1 MESRAAGEKYSTYRI
16 ESQVGSDTYGTL
28 YRAYDEVL
36 DRPVALKVLFP
47 GLSAHK
53 DLVDHFRKNIQELA
67 RLTHPRIPQIYYFGK
82 QDNEYFVALEW
93 CAGGSL
99 SNELRRNGRM
109 PLQRGLTLLMQ
120 CIEALAAAWKLG
132 IAHGNLK
139 PNNVMIDEHQEIKI
153 ADFGFIAEKR
163 YSPETLSVSGA
174 VNFMAPE
181 LADRRPVDFRADIYS
196 LGIIFHYMMLNSLPT
211 HQPLE
216 RITMDDSQ
224 SRLLPA
230 AVWKVIDRMTREKP
244 EERYGTYDELI
255 QDIEKLTTS
264 QPASQPTIHAPAIP
278 KASQI
283 ASASQRRADSL
294 FDLLAGLYRELATG
308 VMKVSW
314 LSVKK
319 DFLIRHGEIVFFES
333 NQPEESLATLVASKK
348 WLPQSDLPQGAPD
361 QENMIRRVL
370 SSGSCTAEQFSKAYL
385 KLMTAATYSMF
396 HWPVFQGEFFPAE
409 IENEPFSTLRISDVL
424 LEASRNLI
432 ENEWVKARIPQ
443 DSLIN
448 RTQSF
453 EQLLAP
459 FPLNPE
465 ESFVAYRFEGEDI
478 TPTTLGML
486 TGLPEDR
493 ILRILS
499 LLQGIG
505 ALELRSAAPRPPRR
519 IARQAP
525 PPSKLPPAPP
535 KMPEPAPVKMDRE
548 PPRPEPANNTFERKP
563 AHPPATRPDSAPGV
577 SAAAKAASVFQK
589 AEEACDAGNYGLA
602 AHLCKEALQYH
613 QAAEY
618 YQLLGACY
626 ARHPRFQ
633 RDAEDAFHKA
643 IALAPDDAHY
653 HAVLALFYS
662 QRDLWLRAR
671 THCMKALEL
680 SPKQDM
686 ATKVYKA
693 VQEKKPG
700 KGDCWCVHGEINP
713 TK

>member
-82 QDNEYFVALEW
+82 QDTEYFVALEW
-93 CAGGSL
+93 CSGGSL

-109 PLQRGLTLLMQ
+109 PLQRGLVLLMQ

-163 YSPETLSVSGA
+163 YSPENLSVSGA

-196 LGIIFHYMMLNSLPT
+196 LGIIFHYMLLNSLPT

-224 SRLLPA
+224 SRLLPV

-244 EERYGTYDELI
+244 EERYASYDELT
-255 QDIEKLTTS
+255 QEIEKLSTS
-264 QPASQPTIHAPAIP
+264 HPPTPGPAIP
-278 KASQI
+278 KASQV
-283 ASASQRRADSL
+283 ASLSQRRADSL

-333 NQPEESLATLVASKK
+333 NQPEESLASLVASKK
-348 WLPQSDLPQGAPD
+348 WLPQSELQQSTPD
-361 QENMIRRVL
+361 QETLIRRVL
-370 SSGSCTAEQFSKAYL
+370 GSGNCTAEQFSKAYL

-396 HWPVFQGEFFPAE
+396 HWPVFQGEFFTAE
-409 IENEPFSTLRISDVL
+409 IENEPFSSLRISDVL

-432 ENEWVKARIPQ
+432 DNEWVKARIAQ

-448 RTQSF
+448 RTPSF

-465 ESFVAYRFEGEDI
+465 ESFVAYRFEGEDT
-478 TPTTLGML
+478 TPATLGVL
-486 TGLPEDR
+486 TGLPEER

-505 ALELRSAAPRPPRR
+505 ALELRSAASRPPRR

-525 PPSKLPPAPP
+525 SPPRLPPAP
-535 KMPEPAPVKMDRE
+535 KMQEPAPV
-548 PPRPEPANNTFERKP
+548 PPLRPEPANTAIDRKP
-563 AHPPATRPDSAPGV
+563 AQQQAPAPRAEPQQVFSP
-577 SAAAKAASVFQK
+577 AAKAASVFQK

-602 AHLCKEALQYH
+602 AHLCKEALQY
-613 QAAEY
+613 QQNAEY

-643 IALAPDDAHY
+643 ISMAPDNAHY

-671 THCMKALEL
+671 THCMKALEI
-680 SPKQDM
+680 SPKQEM

-693 VQEKKPG
+693 LQEKKPG
-700 KGDCWCVHGEINP
+700 KGDCWCVHGEVNP

>member
-1 MESRAAGEKYSTYRI
+1 MGSRGAGEKYSTYRI
-16 ESQVGSDTYGTL
+16 ESQVGSDTFGTL

-82 QDNEYFVALEW
+82 QEGEYFVALEW
-93 CAGGSL
+93 CSGGSL

-153 ADFGFIAEKR
+153 ADFGFIAETR
-163 YSPETLSVSGA
+163 HSPETLSVSGA
-174 VNFMAPE
+174 LNFMAPE
-181 LADRRPVDFRADIYS
+181 LADRRSVDFRSDIYS
-196 LGIIFHYMMLNSLPT
+196 LGIIFHYMLLNSLPT
-211 HQPLE
+211 HQPIE

-224 SRLLPA
+224 SRLLPV
-230 AVWKVIDRMTREKP
+230 AVWKVIDKMTRENP
-244 EERYGTYDELI
+244 EERYASYEELI
-255 QDIEKLTTS
+255 QEIEKLSSSHSATPV
-264 QPASQPTIHAPAIP
+264 PAVP
-278 KASQI
+278 KAHQVAAI
-283 ASASQRRADSL
+283 SQRRADSL

-308 VMKVSW
+308 VMKVAW

-319 DFLIRHGEIVFFES
+319 EFLIRHGEIVFFES
-333 NQPEESLATLVASKK
+333 NQPEESLASMVVSKK
-348 WLPQSDLPQGAPD
+348 WLPQSELQQSTPD
-361 QENMIRRVL
+361 AESMIRRVL
-370 SSGSCTAEQFSKAYL
+370 GGGGCTAEQFSKAYL

-409 IENEPFSTLRISDVL
+409 IEHEPFSSLRISDVL

-432 ENEWVKARIPQ
+432 DSEWVKARIPQ

-448 RTQSF
+448 RTPSF

-465 ESFVAYRFEGEDI
+465 ESFLAYRFEGEDI

-493 ILRILS
+493 ILRILY
-499 LLQGIG
+499 LLQRIG
-505 ALELRSAAPRPPRR
+505 ALELRSAAPRQPRR
-519 IARQAP
+519 IARQASP
-525 PPSKLPPAPP
+525 PTSPPSPP
-535 KMPEPAPVKMDRE
+535 KMQEPPPAKPERE
-548 PPRPEPANNTFERKP
+548 PQRPEPSNNTMDQKP
-563 AHPPATRPDSAPGV
+563 APQPLATHLEMPPGA
-577 SAAAKAASVFQK
+577 SAAAKAASVFRK
-589 AEEACDAGNYGLA
+589 AEEACDGGNYGLA

-613 QAAEY
+613 QTAEY

-643 IALAPDDAHY
+643 IALAPSDAHY

-680 SPKQDM
+680 SPKHEM
-686 ATKVYKA
+686 ATKVFKS
-693 VQEKKPG
+693 VQEQKPG
-700 KGDCWCVHGEINP
+700 KGDCWCAHGETNP
-713 TK
+713 TR